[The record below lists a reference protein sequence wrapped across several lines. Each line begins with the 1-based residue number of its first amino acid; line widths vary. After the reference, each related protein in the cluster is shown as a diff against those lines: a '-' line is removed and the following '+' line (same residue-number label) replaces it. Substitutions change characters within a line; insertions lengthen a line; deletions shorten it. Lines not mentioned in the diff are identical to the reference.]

1 MPTVAEDRDAIRDLF
16 ARYASDIDAGA
27 DRAEA
32 WSLHYAEDGR
42 FDPGGGM
49 EPVAGREALRAYC
62 LTMPTSGVRHAL
74 ANLVI
79 DVAGDVATC
88 EAIVIVI
95 VKGRIV
101 STGVA
106 QDELH
111 RIDGRW
117 QIVRRVFTPDPS

>member
-1 MPTVAEDRDAIRDLF
+1 MATLAEDRDAIRDLY

-27 DRAEA
+27 DRAEE
-32 WSLHYAEDGR
+32 WSRHYAEHGV
-42 FDPGGGM
+42 FEMGGDM
-49 EPVAGREALRAYC
+49 EPLVGREALRAFC

-74 ANLVI
+74 SNLVV
-79 DVAGDVATC
+79 DVDGDTATC
-88 EAIVIVI
+88 EALVIVI
-95 VKGRIV
+95 VGGRIV

-117 QIVRRVFTPDPS
+117 QIVRRVFSPDPS

>member
-1 MPTVAEDRDAIRDLF
+1 MSTVAEDRDAIRDLY

-27 DRAEA
+27 DRAEE
-32 WSLHYAEDGR
+32 WSRHYAEHGR

-49 EPVAGREALRAYC
+49 EPLVGRDALRDFC

-74 ANLVI
+74 ANFVI
-79 DVAGDVATC
+79 DVDGDTATC
-88 EAIVIVI
+88 EALVIVI

-106 QDELH
+106 EDELH

-117 QIVRRVFTPDPS
+117 QIVRRVFSPDPS